1 MARGETDYFLERA
14 VPRKH
19 TRKSVEALLG
29 KPKFEYDL
37 NSINACI
44 NSPAWELF
52 DRGGKRWRPKIFSLI
67 LGAFGKKDPCNLGAV
82 VEIVHNGT
90 LVIDDIEDS
99 SKMRRG
105 KPTLHRIYGTD
116 VSINLGNALYY
127 LPLKG
132 IIDGKIPEKSKL
144 ALLESYSIG
153 MIRISHGQ
161 GLDIW
166 WHRNS
171 IYPTERQYLQMCAYK
186 TGTLARM
193 ASDFAGIVAGIP
205 GKRREEINSF
215 AESLGVAFQIKDD
228 LLDLAG
234 DFKKFGKKIGGDITE
249 GKKTLAVIYAL
260 KALGKGEGAELKRIL
275 SIHTRDP
282 RKIGRAIS
290 LIKKSGAIERC
301 KERALTLVRDS
312 WKVAERHLPDCMEK
326 GELDKLANFLVEREF

>member
-1 MARGETDYFLERA
+1 MAGGEADYFLERA
-14 VPRKH
+14 VPRRH
-19 TRKSVEALLG
+19 TEKSANSLLG
-29 KPKFEYDL
+29 KPKFEYDIG
-37 NSINACI
+37 SINACI

-67 LGAFGKKDPCNLGAV
+67 LGAFGKKDPCNLRAV

-105 KPTLHRIYGTD
+105 KPTLHRMYGTD
-116 VSINLGNALYY
+116 VSINLGNTLYY

-132 IIDGKIPEKSKL
+132 IIDGKLPEKMKL
-144 ALLESYSIG
+144 ALLESYSIE

-166 WHRNS
+166 WHRHS
-171 IYPTERQYLQMCAYK
+171 IYPTEGQYLQMCAYK

-205 GKRREEINSF
+205 GKKRAEINSF
-215 AESLGVAFQIKDD
+215 AESLGVAFQIQDD
-228 LLDLAG
+228 LLDLTG

-275 SIHTRDP
+275 SLHTRDP
-282 RKIGRAIS
+282 RKIGRAIA

-301 KERALTLVRDS
+301 KERARELVRNS
-312 WKVAERHLPDCMEK
+312 WGRAEKNIPDCREK
-326 GELDKLANFLVEREF
+326 RELEKLAKFLIEREI

>member
-1 MARGETDYFLERA
+1 MARGEADYFLERA

-37 NSINACI
+37 DSINACI

-116 VSINLGNALYY
+116 VSINLGNTLYY

-132 IIDGKIPEKSKL
+132 IIDGKLPEKSKL
-144 ALLESYSIG
+144 ALLESYSIE

-166 WHRNS
+166 WHRHS
-171 IYPTERQYLQMCAYK
+171 VYPTERQYLQMCAYK

-193 ASDFAGIVAGIP
+193 ASDFAGIAAGIP
-205 GKRREEINSF
+205 KSRRAKINSF
-215 AESLGVAFQIKDD
+215 AESLGVAFQIQDD
-228 LLDLAG
+228 LLDLTG
-234 DFKKFGKKIGGDITE
+234 DFEKFGKKIGGDITE
-249 GKKTLAVIYAL
+249 GKKTLAVIQAL
-260 KALGKGEGAELKRIL
+260 ETLGEAKKKELKGIL
-275 SIHTRDP
+275 SEHTRNP
-282 RKIGRAIS
+282 AKIKRAIG
-290 LIKKSGAIERC
+290 LIRESGAIGYC
-301 KERALTLVRDS
+301 KERARTLVRDS
-312 WKVAERHLPDCMEK
+312 WKGAKRQLPNCEERE
-326 GELDKLANFLVEREF
+326 ELEKLANFLVEREF